1 MIVFLMFTMFF
12 PDYEVEGKK
21 IEPSIYSTVNER
33 HREPF
38 QPRQYIRKV
47 EKKEDGLQFAR

>member
-1 MIVFLMFTMFF
+1 MVAFFMFAMFF
-12 PDYEVEGKK
+12 TDYETEGKK
-21 IEPSIYSTVNER
+21 IEPFVYATVNER

-47 EKKEDGLQFAR
+47 KKKEDGLQFAR